1 MMSVPSEES
10 YVLKRVLRGFRSL
23 RSLILW
29 RVCDDAMLQILG
41 VTCHHLESIGGRGGV
56 LVGCHC
62 IVCSYRYLEI
72 HQRDGCRCE
81 DVSRA

>member
-1 MMSVPSEES
+1 MMMSVPSEES

-56 LVGCHC
+56 LAGLPLQCLLLQISGNPPTRRMPV
-62 IVCSYRYLEI
+62 
-72 HQRDGCRCE
+72 
-81 DVSRA
+81 